1 MRLLRWIFFFPEAMG
16 YPNHKIEISCG
27 YHVDIYIY
35 VYNSIYIHIYIYI
48 YGCIKI
54 YICTNGYLT
63 EYDHL
68 YNHNNMM

>member
-35 VYNSIYIHIYIYI
+35 VYNSIYIYIYIYI
-48 YGCIKI
+48 YTDVLKYTYVLMDI
-54 YICTNGYLT
+54 
-63 EYDHL
+63 
-68 YNHNNMM
+68 